1 MLDQVENNFQRYADF
16 SAEELA
22 TITEKLV
29 LKKLKRKEF
38 LCQEGQVCHSV
49 AFINQGCL
57 RYFYLTDGE
66 EKIGQFFF
74 ENAWYTDY
82 ESFLTGQPSKQNIQA
97 LEHSELLILSKTALY
112 KLYEN
117 LPKFERFGRIMAEN
131 AYLGIRKNN
140 FSYLTRSPEERYLQ
154 LIRERP
160 KLLERVSLKY
170 IASYLGIKPESLSR
184 IRKRLFNN
192 RQNS

>member
-16 SAEELA
+16 SAEELT
-22 TITEKLV
+22 TITGKLV

-66 EKIGQFFF
+66 EKTGQFFF

-82 ESFLTGQPSKQNIQA
+82 ESFLTGEPSKQNIQA
-97 LEHSELLILSKTALY
+97 LEPSELLILSKTVLHE
-112 KLYEN
+112 LYET

-131 AYLGIRKNN
+131 AYLGSRKNN
-140 FSYLTRSPEERYLQ
+140 VSYLTLSPEERYQQ